1 MARCVLIVDSATG
14 KLIDVAGNVR
24 EGGRFRKFVARML
37 SADVN
42 PILDY
47 GANGGDSLE
56 ISNGGYAGKEVNIKA
71 ETVKING
78 VPISTSGSSGSSANI
93 SGKPGE
99 IDVKEVESPSDPTK
113 TVLQISIDTAIVEK
127 LQQIDT
133 ALSDLSSYVKKS
145 DIAAVVE
152 DLSVEQSD
160 TLEEVKGTLRV
171 LVDRLRQI
179 SE

>member
-1 MARCVLIVDSATG
+1 MARCVLIVDSETG

-99 IDVKEVESPSDPTK
+99 IDVNEVESSDPTK

-133 ALSDLSSYVKKS
+133 ALSNLSSYVKKS

-160 TLEEVKGTLRV
+160 TLEEVKGTLDV
-171 LVDRLRQI
+171 LVDRLRQL